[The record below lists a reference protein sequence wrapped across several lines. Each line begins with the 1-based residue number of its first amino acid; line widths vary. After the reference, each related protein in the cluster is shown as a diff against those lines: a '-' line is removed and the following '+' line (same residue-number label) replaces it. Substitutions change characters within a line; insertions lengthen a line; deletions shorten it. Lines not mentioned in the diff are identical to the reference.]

1 MSGALQEYML
11 RLASGAAEQVV
22 ESQQDAI
29 DSFITQRIQREGAVS
44 STNIILDIFSEL
56 GIRDL
61 KPFIAGLEFLKR
73 GINSLPISPAAMD
86 LVNKKIDTLSELLS
100 DDSKITRENCITLS
114 NDLKLLY
121 AFIQE
126 KENLLLAGG
135 LFRALIRS
143 TTGVDLNYIKS
154 IIFICIRIVALKCE
168 TFTENNNSILSESKN
183 DEENMD
189 PELEDGRYRKQI
201 TSDSNTYAIQPKGPS
216 ITLTNHNKDIYTTDE
231 EYATHQ
237 LGACLRAVSS
247 CRGQKAM
254 LFLHSVGSGK
264 TRTALCIASNY
275 NSNELGINIV
285 IITPAGLDTA
295 FKEELNKEWAQADR
309 YIKQIKKKFIYVTY
323 LELYKDAQNFNNK
336 DVNAVYKNAVIIA
349 DEAHRLIPMFRDE
362 KVSTGISKIF
372 DMSLKFIIMTGTPL
386 QQDWSD
392 FGILLNIVI
401 KLNKKQ
407 EINALTDLSF
417 RNEFYNPTLIE
428 KGLKMTYAIV
438 FRSIGEYWFNLGS
451 LGLLT
456 NPTWSAFILSQVTPL
471 INIIGISNIT
481 LPISPMLLSGVFGS
495 TAGAVIGQSAA
506 VISQG
511 ATILSPIFG
520 YLAVTAITLKA
531 IDSTIT
537 AISGKTP
544 SYPINIDKLIK
555 RISPFIDFSDYK
567 SLELEYI
574 NKLTT
579 PDRRK
584 KIQTDLKRYP
594 VLNKI
599 DFSIP
604 YTEFQRPLYNI
615 CTSKGLVPSNLELVL
630 SGRLNINDKDEV
642 TPDSFISVENEN
654 LFNVLRCIGN
664 ATPDSL
670 VYGTKRCPYSERMSP
685 REKRFHEYWCYT
697 YNTSRIDN
705 KTLSPE
711 LMTYYNLTENIKQK
725 FGCDKYHA
733 VLDIIK
739 HARMKFH
746 HLPVIYSNFV
756 KQGMETF
763 SAYLTSLNIL
773 HIVIHVDQ
781 TVQERQ
787 DLIALA
793 KAAYER
799 HWYLLGNQDNKKE
812 RVLRELETAAVKHKI
827 QSYLNIII
835 SPNIQSQSVDPR
847 AAFIDDIFSNKEKIK
862 TNKIATTD
870 TYVKSINNM
879 PMCVIVHPD
888 LLEGLDF
895 VNNEVMLCLEPM
907 VGLGNQEQVYGRIS
921 RSLAKVDGNYEWES
935 LYAKDYAN
943 IEIETGIWDKIE
955 GIEGRE
961 ESKNE
966 QTYEILKPIYEAFRR
981 YFVNDH
987 PVISESMSQYFDT
1000 YNTEYN
1006 RNDLKNNG
1014 TDTIIKVSDKKS
1026 YNNLQKHLNR
1036 FQKYIIQFKCSYYP
1050 SRKRFNDVSLVPS
1063 FFQEFRDPV
1072 KFKQW
1077 KDNWKNYPDFVS
1089 TLPTFFADLHLPFY
1103 RRITREDYT
1112 LIESFGSDGE
1122 VTSSNYIVSSIQQ
1135 GIDLYKTTVFNWK
1148 VKEFYYVIDALSFK
1162 INAIIYRGKDAIK
1175 DPTFFMGAGHTSISY
1190 ETPDLMFDARLQLQA
1205 EEYNTVRIKLSELT
1219 KQAIIESLTDN
1230 KVIYDIN
1237 QYYRNS
1243 EEFKTAGCE
1252 KGREY
1257 YPINFPDN
1265 QDCIVTRKKSRRDT
1279 RRCSL
1284 IGPIAITTARR
1295 REQTHG
1301 VLSAS
1306 SSASNPLVNSSAAGI
1321 GASSSTSNPL
1331 GSESEAYN
1339 PAHNHLEFLRRQS
1352 ILHSAQH
1359 VGLAGDDSNL
1369 ENRRLQARQG
1379 YGLRMRNPLVSSS
1392 AAGTGLPLP
1401 TTTPPIIPYRTYDRA
1416 TPTLRRHYNNI
1427 NPTHEELNLLKSR
1440 RSSNGP
1446 FFPTH
1451 NELEFLRQQRILQ
1464 SAQAVG
1470 LGSVQPG
1477 QRDGLRRRPKHE
1489 GGGNIPL
1496 EEFVAPDNIT
1506 EEDIYD
1512 INKLIAP
1519 YKDVSTVEELID
1531 LAEERLKEHAP
1542 GLRRRK
1548 GKLENNLLQLE
1559 NAKHNLAVLKQKP
1572 TKLHH
1577 EGGYKKKT
1585 MYKRTKF
1592 IRKTR
1597 RKLRNN

>member
-1 MSGALQEYML
+1 MSGALQQYMS
-11 RLASGAAEQVV
+11 RLASGATQQLA

-29 DSFITQRIQREGAVS
+29 DSFITERIQREGAVS
-44 STNIILDIFSEL
+44 SANIILDIFKEL
-56 GIRDL
+56 GFRNL
-61 KPFIAGLEFLKR
+61 TPFITALDGVKSV
-73 GINSLPISPAAMD
+73 INSIPYPYITED
-86 LVNKKIDTLSELLS
+86 IKQECNTRIKTLSDLLS
-100 DDSKITRENCITLS
+100 DESKITKDTCIKLS
-114 NDLKLLY
+114 TDLNFLY
-121 AFIQE
+121 EFIKE
-126 KENLLLAGG
+126 KDQLTIAGG
-135 LFRALIRS
+135 LFRNVIKS
-143 TTGVDLNYIKS
+143 TTGFDLNYIKG
-154 IIFICIRIVALKCE
+154 IIFVCIRIVALKCNS
-168 TFTENNNSILSESKN
+168 FENNDNYSSLPESNN
-183 DEENMD
+183 DEENMV
-189 PELEDGRYRKQI
+189 PELKDGRYRKQI
-201 TSDSNTYAIQPKGPS
+201 TSDSNIYAIQPKGPS
-216 ITLTNHNKDIYTTDE
+216 IPLTNYEKDIYTADE

-275 NSNELGINIV
+275 NSNKSGINIV

-309 YIKQIKKKFIYVTY
+309 HIQQIKTKFIYVTY

-336 DVNAVYKNAVIIA
+336 DVKAVYKNAVIIA

-456 NPTWSAFILSQVTPL
+456 NPTWSSFILSQLTPL

-481 LPISPMLLSGVFGS
+481 LPISPILLSGVFGS

-544 SYPINIDKLIK
+544 SYPIDIDKLIK

-574 NKLTT
+574 NKSTT
-579 PDRRK
+579 PERRQ
-584 KIQTDLKRYP
+584 KIQNDLKRYP

-670 VYGTKRCPYSERMSP
+670 VYGTKRCPDSQGMGARK
-685 REKRFHEYWCYT
+685 KRFHKYWCYT
-697 YNTSRIDN
+697 DNTSRIEN
-705 KTLSPE
+705 ETLSPE
-711 LMTYYNLTENIKQK
+711 LMTYYNLTNNVKQK

-781 TVQERQ
+781 TVEERQ
-787 DLIALA
+787 ELIALA

-812 RVLRELETAAVKHKI
+812 RVLKELDTAAVKHKI
-827 QSYLNIII
+827 QSYLNITI
-835 SPNIQSQSVDPR
+835 SPNMQSESADPS
-847 AAFIDDIFSNKEKIK
+847 AAFIDDIFSKQELIK

-921 RSLAKVDGNYEWES
+921 RSLAKVGGNYEWES
-935 LYAKDYAN
+935 LYTTDYKK

-955 GIEGRE
+955 SIEGSE
-961 ESKNE
+961 ESRNE
-966 QTYEILKPIYEAFRR
+966 QKYEILKPIYEAFRR
-981 YFVNDH
+981 YFVNEH

-1006 RNDLKNNG
+1006 RNDLKNN
-1014 TDTIIKVSDKKS
+1014 DEDAIIKVSDKKS
-1026 YNNLQKHLNR
+1026 YNNLQEHLNR

-1077 KDNWKNYPDFVS
+1077 KDSWKNYPDFVS

-1112 LIESFGSDGE
+1112 LIESIGSDGE
-1122 VTSSNYIVSSIQQ
+1122 VTSSNYIVTSIQQ

-1162 INAIIYRGKDAIK
+1162 INAIIYRGKEAIK

-1219 KQAIIESLTDN
+1219 KQAITESLAGN
-1230 KVIYDIN
+1230 EVIYDIN
-1237 QYYRNS
+1237 QYYKNS

-1257 YPINFPDN
+1257 YPRNFPLE
-1265 QDCIVTRKKSRRDT
+1265 QDCIVTRKKSKRDT

-1284 IGPIAITTARR
+1284 IGPIAVTKATRA
-1295 REQTHG
+1295 EQTHG
-1301 VLSAS
+1301 VLGSVGSAS
-1306 SSASNPLVNSSAAGI
+1306 SSASNL
-1321 GASSSTSNPL
+1321 L
-1331 GSESEAYN
+1331 GSESE
-1339 PAHNHLEFLRRQS
+1339 
-1352 ILHSAQH
+1352 
-1359 VGLAGDDSNL
+1359 SNL
-1369 ENRRLQARQG
+1369 T
-1379 YGLRMRNPLVSSS
+1379 PLVPDS
-1392 AAGTGLPLP
+1392 PQV
-1401 TTTPPIIPYRTYDRA
+1401 
-1416 TPTLRRHYNNI
+1416 H
-1427 NPTHEELNLLKSR
+1427 
-1440 RSSNGP
+1440 
-1446 FFPTH
+1446 
-1451 NELEFLRQQRILQ
+1451 Q
-1464 SAQAVG
+1464 
-1470 LGSVQPG
+1470 
-1477 QRDGLRRRPKHE
+1477 LRRRKPKYE